1 MTKPL
6 SLPGLAPGSS
16 GKEDDGEGEEGY
28 VRVCACVRGGSCVC
42 MCVYNEKIRV
52 IKREKITC

>member
-28 VRVCACVRGGSCVC
+28 ARVCVEGRVCVC
-42 MCVYNEKIRV
+42 VFTMRKSGLLNEKRSLV
-52 IKREKITC
+52 NL